1 MAMAEKKS
9 NALRRKFIIA
19 ASGVLLLAFYLF
31 QVSTGGFRSSFF
43 SSTPLESATEGS
55 LQASVDS
62 CKRLIRSQ
70 LGSALQ
76 QMDVDDMAT
85 RYEVSTKAYRVFIN
99 VIVDGA
105 EREDTYVECR
115 TSAVTHKV
123 LDFNFNGPSRHFEQI
138 GI

>member
-1 MAMAEKKS
+1 MAEDKN
-9 NALRRKFIIA
+9 NAQRRRLVVA

-31 QVSTGGFRSSFF
+31 QVGTGGFRLPF
-43 SSTPLESATEGS
+43 SSSAPSGSMAEGS
-55 LQASVDS
+55 LQGAVDS

-70 LGSALQ
+70 LGAALQ

-85 RYEVSTKAYRVFIN
+85 RYDASTKVYRIFVN

-105 EREDTYVECR
+105 EREDTYVECQA
-115 TSAVTHKV
+115 SAVTHQV
-123 LDFNFNGPSRHFEQI
+123 LDFSFNGPSRQFEQI